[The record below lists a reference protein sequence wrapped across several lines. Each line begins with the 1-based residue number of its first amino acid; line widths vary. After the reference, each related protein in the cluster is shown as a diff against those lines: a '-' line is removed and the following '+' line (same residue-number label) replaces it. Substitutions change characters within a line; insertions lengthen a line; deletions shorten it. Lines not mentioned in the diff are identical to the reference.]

1 MIKLKPIAEQ
11 VLLKEAEETI
21 TWGEVSKLL
30 NAIKGKQNKAE
41 VAKILKTGGKWGAS
55 LIPGLSIITTALDA
69 YDNISKIQDVAK
81 AVLSIG
87 KSVSNDELKN
97 PKSSEFKNLTGP
109 FWDALKLSPEVSTL
123 LDDKVEAMFINQVI
137 VPELSKPGNENQPVP
152 NMDIELGKWLND
164 SGLEDKAEIH
174 FTGKSGNL

>member
-11 VLLKEAEETI
+11 VLQEAEDTI

-41 VAKILKTGGKWGAS
+41 AASILKKTGKWGAS
-55 LIPGLSIITTALDA
+55 LVPGLSIISTAIEA
-69 YDNISKIQDVAK
+69 FDNISNIKDVAS
-81 AVLSIG
+81 AVLTIG
-87 KSVSNDELKN
+87 KNISNDELKN
-97 PKSSEFKNLTGP
+97 PKSSEFKKLTGP

-137 VPELSKPGNENQPVP
+137 IPALSTPGNENQPVP
-152 NMDIELGKWLND
+152 NMDEELGKWLNK
-164 SGLEDKAEIH
+164 SGLEDKADIH

>member
-11 VLLKEAEETI
+11 VLQEAEETI

-41 VAKILKTGGKWGAS
+41 AGAILKKAGKFGAS
-55 LIPGLSIITTALDA
+55 LIPGLSIISTAIETFENLSD
-69 YDNISKIQDVAK
+69 IKDVAK

-87 KSVSNDELKN
+87 KSVSNDGLKN

-152 NMDIELGKWLND
+152 NMDEELGKWLNG
-164 SGLEDKAEIH
+164 SGLEDKADIH

>member
-11 VLLKEAEETI
+11 VLQEAEETI

-41 VAKILKTGGKWGAS
+41 AGAILKKAGTFGAS
-55 LIPGLSIITTALDA
+55 LIPGLSIISTAIETFENLSD
-69 YDNISKIQDVAK
+69 IKDVAK

-87 KSVSNDELKN
+87 KSVSNDGLKN

-152 NMDIELGKWLND
+152 NMDEELGKWLNG
-164 SGLEDKAEIH
+164 SGLEDKADIH

>member
-11 VLLKEAEETI
+11 VLQEAEEQI

-41 VAKILKTGGKWGAS
+41 AGAILKKAGKFGAS
-55 LIPGLSIITTALDA
+55 LLPGLSIISTAIETFENLSD
-69 YDNISKIQDVAK
+69 IKDVAK
-81 AVLSIG
+81 ALLSIG
-87 KSVSNDELKN
+87 KSVSNDGLKN

-152 NMDIELGKWLND
+152 NMDEELGKWLNG
-164 SGLEDKAEIH
+164 SGLEDKADIH

>member
-11 VLLKEAEETI
+11 VLQEAEEQI

-41 VAKILKTGGKWGAS
+41 AGAILKKAGKFGAS
-55 LIPGLSIITTALDA
+55 LFPGLSIISTAIETFENLSD
-69 YDNISKIQDVAK
+69 IKDVAK
-81 AVLSIG
+81 ALLSIG
-87 KSVSNDELKN
+87 KSVSNDGLKN

-137 VPELSKPGNENQPVP
+137 VPELSKPGNENQAVP
-152 NMDIELGKWLND
+152 NMDEELGKWLNG
-164 SGLEDKAEIH
+164 SGLEDKADIH

>member
-11 VLLKEAEETI
+11 VLNEAEETI

-41 VAKILKTGGKWGAS
+41 AGAILKKAGKWGAS
-55 LIPGLSIITTALDA
+55 LIPGLSIISTALEA
-69 YDNISKIQDVAK
+69 YDNISSIKNVAS
-81 AVLSIG
+81 AVLTIG
-87 KSVSNDELKN
+87 KNISNDGMKN

>member
-11 VLLKEAEETI
+11 VLQEAEETI

-30 NAIKGKQNKAE
+30 NAIKGKHNKAE
-41 VAKILKTGGKWGAS
+41 AGAILKKAVKFGAS
-55 LIPGLSIITTALDA
+55 LIPGLSIISTAIETFENLSD
-69 YDNISKIQDVAK
+69 IKDVAK

-87 KSVSNDELKN
+87 KSVSNDGLKN

-152 NMDIELGKWLND
+152 NMDEELGKWLNG
-164 SGLEDKAEIH
+164 SGLEDKADIH

>member
-11 VLLKEAEETI
+11 VLNEAEETI

-30 NAIKGKQNKAE
+30 NSIKGKQNKAE
-41 VAKILKTGGKWGAS
+41 AAKILKTGGKWGAS

-69 YDNISKIQDVAK
+69 YDNISKIKDVAQ

-87 KSVSNDELKN
+87 KSVSNDGLKN

-152 NMDIELGKWLND
+152 NMDEELGKWLNG
-164 SGLEDKAEIH
+164 SGLEDKADIH
-174 FTGKSGNL
+174 FTGKAGNL

>member
-1 MIKLKPIAEQ
+1 MIKLKTIAEHILQ
-11 VLLKEAEETI
+11 EAEETI

-30 NAIKGKQNKAE
+30 NSIKGKQNKAE
-41 VAKILKTGGKWGAS
+41 VGAVLKTAGKWGAS
-55 LIPGLSIITTALDA
+55 LIPGLSIITTVLDT
-69 YDNISKIQDVAK
+69 YDNISNIKDVAK

-87 KSVSNDELKN
+87 KSVSNDGLKN

-123 LDDKVEAMFINQVI
+123 LDDKVEAMFIDQVI
-137 VPELSKPGNENQPVP
+137 VPQLSKPGNENQPVP
-152 NMDIELGKWLND
+152 NMDIELGKWLNK
-164 SGLEDKAEIH
+164 SGLEDKADIH

>member
-11 VLLKEAEETI
+11 IILTEAEETI

-30 NAIKGKQNKAE
+30 NIIKTKQNKAD
-41 VAKILKTGGKWGAS
+41 AIAALKTAGKFGLS
-55 LIPGLSIITTALDA
+55 LIPGATWIQAGLTAVSNLSDV
-69 YDNISKIQDVAK
+69 KDVAS
-81 AVLSIG
+81 ALISIG
-87 KSVSNDELKN
+87 KNVSNDTMKN
-97 PKSSEFKNLTGP
+97 PKDSKLKSLTGP
-109 FWDALKLSPEVSTL
+109 FWDAVKLSPEVSTL

-152 NMDIELGKWLND
+152 NMDIELGKWLNK

-174 FTGKSGNL
+174 FTGKSGNI

>member
-11 VLLKEAEETI
+11 VLQEAEETI

-41 VAKILKTGGKWGAS
+41 AGAILKKAGKFGAS
-55 LIPGLSIITTALDA
+55 LIPGLSIISTAIETFENLSD
-69 YDNISKIQDVAK
+69 IKDVAK

-87 KSVSNDELKN
+87 KSVSNDGLKN

-152 NMDIELGKWLND
+152 NMDEELGKWLNG
-164 SGLEDKAEIH
+164 SGLEDKADIH
-174 FTGKSGNL
+174 FTGKSGHL

>member
-11 VLLKEAEETI
+11 VLNEADETM

-41 VAKILKTGGKWGAS
+41 AGAILKKAGKVGAS
-55 LIPGLSIITTALDA
+55 LLPGLSIISTAIETFENLSD
-69 YDNISKIQDVAK
+69 IKDVAK

-87 KSVSNDELKN
+87 KSVSNDGLKN

-152 NMDIELGKWLND
+152 NMDEELGKWLNG
-164 SGLEDKAEIH
+164 SGLEDKAGIH

>member
-11 VLLKEAEETI
+11 VLQEAEEQI

-87 KSVSNDELKN
+87 KSVSNDGLKN

-123 LDDKVEAMFINQVI
+123 LDDKIEAMFINQVI

-152 NMDIELGKWLND
+152 NMDEELGKWLNG
-164 SGLEDKAEIH
+164 SGLEDKADIH

>member
-11 VLLKEAEETI
+11 VLNEAEDTI

-30 NAIKGKQNKAE
+30 NAIKGKQNKSE
-41 VAKILKTGGKWGAS
+41 VAGVLKTAGKWGAS
-55 LIPGLSIITTALDA
+55 LIPGLSIISTAIETFENLSD
-69 YDNISKIQDVAK
+69 IKDVAK

-87 KSVSNDELKN
+87 KNVSKDEMKN

-137 VPELSKPGNENQPVP
+137 IPELGKPGNENQPIP
-152 NMDIELGKWLND
+152 NMDIELGKWLNS

>member
-11 VLLKEAEETI
+11 VLQEAEEQI

-41 VAKILKTGGKWGAS
+41 AGAILKKAGKFGAS
-55 LIPGLSIITTALDA
+55 LLPGLSIISTAIETFENLSD
-69 YDNISKIQDVAK
+69 IKDVAK
-81 AVLSIG
+81 ALLSIG
-87 KSVSNDELKN
+87 KSVSNDGLKN

-152 NMDIELGKWLND
+152 NMDEELGKWLNS
-164 SGLEDKAEIH
+164 SGLEDKADIH